1 MKEIAKLVAFMLLA
15 GVFLSACTTTTSPGS
30 VKGQV
35 KDNNTSRLERLEKA
49 QQSDQAIPPSV
60 ARRLDKV
67 DRELKNIRRAF
78 ADSKLDS
85 ESLMEI
91 IDSLKAQVADLE
103 QFMVQL
109 RNRGS
114 NFDKS
119 LENLANK
126 LEADIRG
133 LGNKIKE
140 YLEQ

>member
-1 MKEIAKLVAFMLLA
+1 MKEIVKLVAFLLLA
-15 GVFLSACTTTTSPGS
+15 AVFLSACTTPTPSRS
-30 VKGQV
+30 VRGQV
-35 KDNNTSRLERLEKA
+35 RDNRPERLEKA
-49 QQSDQAIPPSV
+49 PQSDQAIPSNI

-67 DRELKNIRRAF
+67 DRELKDIRRAF

-103 QFMVQL
+103 QFIVKL

-114 NFDKS
+114 GFDKS

-133 LGNKIKE
+133 LGDKVKE

>member
-1 MKEIAKLVAFMLLA
+1 MKEIVKLVAFLLLA
-15 GVFLSACTTTTSPGS
+15 GIFLSACTTTTYSGS
-30 VKGQV
+30 GKGQV
-35 KDNNTSRLERLEKA
+35 KNNASRVERSEKA
-49 QQSDQAIPPSV
+49 QQSNQAIPPNV

-67 DRELKNIRRAF
+67 DRELKELRRAF

-85 ESLMEI
+85 ETLTEI

-103 QFMVQL
+103 QFMVKL

-114 NFDKS
+114 DFDKS

-133 LGNKIKE
+133 LGDKVKE

>member
-1 MKEIAKLVAFMLLA
+1 MKEIVKLVAFLLLA
-15 GVFLSACTTTTSPGS
+15 GVFLSACTTTTPSRS

-35 KDNNTSRLERLEKA
+35 RDNRPERLEKA
-49 QQSDQAIPPSV
+49 PQSDQAIPSNI

-67 DRELKNIRRAF
+67 DRELKDIRRAF

-103 QFMVQL
+103 QFIVKL

-114 NFDKS
+114 GFDKS

-133 LGNKIKE
+133 LGDKVKE